1 MVATLQTTK
10 IAHNNGTDAL
20 TVSTDGT
27 ITTDKHIIPPAG
39 AIIQIQYDQLTT
51 ETTSQA
57 FSASTAAVVSNFPT
71 VNITP
76 NKTSSKI
83 KIDVSMMFEFGASG
97 SQHNHM
103 FFLYRDSTRI
113 GYTGTATSTW
123 YGIAM
128 ATNTYTE
135 TGNDASTP
143 NQLHLHFF
151 DSPNTT
157 DEITYKLGFI
167 SNNAQTLYI
176 NRTVASNNAANY
188 ERGISFIS
196 ATEIAG

>member
-1 MVATLQTTK
+1 MASILKYNKAQHT
-10 IAHNNGTDAL
+10 NGTSSYSIAA
-20 TVSTDGT
+20 DGT

-39 AIIQIQYDQLTT
+39 GIIQIQYDQLTT

-57 FSASTAAVVSNFPT
+57 FSAGGGAVVSNFPT

-76 NKTSSKI
+76 NATSSKI
-83 KIDVSMMFEFGASG
+83 KIDVSMMFEFGNSG

-135 TGNDASTP
+135 ASNDASTP

-151 DSPNTT
+151 DEPNTT
-157 DEITYKLGFI
+157 SQVTYKLGFI
-167 SNNAQTLYI
+167 TNNAQTLYI
-176 NRTVASNNAANY
+176 NRTVSSNNANNY

>member
-1 MVATLQTTK
+1 MSEIKVNKVKSQQGTNAYT
-10 IAHNNGTDAL
+10 IAA
-20 TVSTDGT
+20 DGT

-39 AIIQIQYDQLTT
+39 GIIQIQYDQLTT

-57 FSASTAAVVSNFPT
+57 FTASTAAVVDNFPT

-83 KIDVSMMFEFGASG
+83 KIDVSMLFELGDYR

-113 GYTGTATSTW
+113 GYTGSATSTF

-135 TGNDASTP
+135 ASNDASTP

-151 DSPNTT
+151 DEPNTT
-157 DEITYKLGFI
+157 DEITYKLGFV
-167 SNNAQTLYI
+167 SYYAQTLYI

>member
-1 MVATLQTTK
+1 MTSVIKVDNIQNSSGTQSME
-10 IAHNNGTDAL
+10 IASNGF
-20 TVSTDGT
+20 V
-27 ITTDKHIIPPAG
+27 IPPAG
-39 AIIQIQYDQLTT
+39 GIIQIQYNQLTT
-51 ETTSQA
+51 ETTSQT
-57 FSASTAAVVSNFPT
+57 FSASTPAVVNNFPT
-71 VNITP
+71 VKITP
-76 NKTSSKI
+76 NATSSKI
-83 KIDVSMMFEFGASG
+83 KIDVSMMFEFGSSG

-151 DSPNTT
+151 DEPNTT
-157 DEITYKLGFI
+157 SEITYKLGCI
-167 SNNAQTLYI
+167 MNAGQTLYI
-176 NRTVASNNAANY
+176 NRTVADNNAANY
-188 ERGISFIS
+188 ERGTSFIS

>member
-1 MVATLQTTK
+1 MT
-10 IAHNNGTDAL
+10 IASNGF
-20 TVSTDGT
+20 V
-27 ITTDKHIIPPAG
+27 IPPAG
-39 AIIQIQYDQLTT
+39 GIIQIQYSQLTT

-57 FSASTAAVVSNFPT
+57 FSASTPAVVNNFPT

-76 NKTSSKI
+76 NATSSKI
-83 KIDVSMMFEFGASG
+83 KIDVSMMFEFGNSG
-97 SQHNHM
+97 SQHNHI

-135 TGNDASTP
+135 TGNEASTP

-151 DSPNTT
+151 DEPNTT
-157 DEITYKLGFI
+157 SQVTYKLGFL
-167 SNNAQTLYI
+167 NNAAQTLYI
-176 NRTVASNNAANY
+176 NRTVSANNAANY

-196 ATEIAG
+196 AMEIAG